1 MRSRTNHAYQ
11 ARTDGRWI
19 LQHLIPGKQ
28 GSTKAGSLL
37 ILIPCEIKL
46 DGWMNEQLVPPLC
59 SQTVKLERGGCID
72 AQIERGGG
80 LQRDHDVGINQIVHV
95 TASG

>member
-1 MRSRTNHAYQ
+1 MV
-11 ARTDGRWI
+11 
-19 LQHLIPGKQ
+19 LIPREIKFDDWMYEELM
-28 GSTKAGSLL
+28 SLL
-37 ILIPCEIKL
+37 HSE
-46 DGWMNEQLVPPLC
+46 
-59 SQTVKLERGGCID
+59 TVKLKRDGRIN